1 MIKQTE
7 PKASGE
13 KETTLELDPAADS
26 GEIVEEVSAA
36 LQALG
41 EYDPAISALLNSS
54 QSKATLDA
62 ISMVAISI
70 AEERHLAGT
79 LSARQL
85 REYESVVEGGAHL
98 MFELMKNEQT
108 HRHKMEMGMLD
119 VRKEELTATL
129 NNQATDLTVRSNSLH
144 LIEQRERR
152 GQNIGGALAFG
163 VLVLGGY
170 LIHLGHP
177 EIGAGMIGS
186 TMVAIA
192 AVFVTRR
199 RPKKPGQ

>member
-1 MIKQTE
+1 MAKNTE
-7 PKASGE
+7 SQIPGEQETILESAS
-13 KETTLELDPAADS
+13 TTES

-41 EYDPAISALLNSS
+41 EYDPAISALLKSS

-70 AEERHLAGT
+70 AEERQLAGT

-85 REYESVVEGGAHL
+85 REYEGVVEGGAHL
-98 MFELMKNEQT
+98 MFEMMKNEQI

-129 NNQATDLTVRSNSLH
+129 NNQTVDLTVKSNSLS

-152 GQNIGGALAFG
+152 GQNIGGGLAFG
-163 VLVLGGY
+163 VLLLGGY

-177 EIGAGMIGS
+177 KIGAGMIGS

-199 RPKKPGQ
+199 RPKKPDQ